1 MGGGTSSLTRC
12 LCLTRLAPT
21 GARTLAE
28 EAVLTSQLPVTAP
41 SASLVALHTSPTGRP
56 RSRPCFTSG
65 SEEARR
71 GEPACLQTRRGAL
84 EPGPA
89 AGPEEPGARLGRVP
103 HRPAALARGW
113 SAPFADQYQPIDFH
127 SDRMKGSA
135 NDSKKPSRPRPDA
148 INPARLRWPRHGPY
162 DDRMALF

>member
-1 MGGGTSSLTRC
+1 MGGGTSSLTCC
-12 LCLTRLAPT
+12 LCLTHLAPM

-84 EPGPA
+84 EPGP
-89 AGPEEPGARLGRVP
+89 GR
-103 HRPAALARGW
+103 RA
-113 SAPFADQYQPIDFH
+113 
-127 SDRMKGSA
+127 
-135 NDSKKPSRPRPDA
+135 
-148 INPARLRWPRHGPY
+148 
-162 DDRMALF
+162 

>member
-1 MGGGTSSLTRC
+1 MGGRDKQPHPLPLPHPFGTHGCPHSGRGGRAISLTRC
-12 LCLTRLAPT
+12 HQPRPLLCTRVPRADRALGPVLRV
-21 GARTLAE
+21 GPRKHG
-28 EAVLTSQLPVTAP
+28 EA
-41 SASLVALHTSPTGRP
+41 SPHACRPAAGLWSRGR
-56 RSRPCFTSG
+56 
-65 SEEARR
+65 
-71 GEPACLQTRRGAL
+71 
-84 EPGPA
+84 A

-103 HRPAALARGW
+103 HQPAALARGW

-135 NDSKKPSRPRPDA
+135 NDSKKPGRPRPDA

>member
-28 EAVLTSQLPVTAP
+28 EAVP

-84 EPGPA
+84 EPGP
-89 AGPEEPGARLGRVP
+89 GR
-103 HRPAALARGW
+103 RA
-113 SAPFADQYQPIDFH
+113 
-127 SDRMKGSA
+127 
-135 NDSKKPSRPRPDA
+135 
-148 INPARLRWPRHGPY
+148 
-162 DDRMALF
+162 